1 MNETTGERTRK
12 LDAEI
17 WLILA
22 IVAVLLVAILVV
34 RDYSSLRRDVE
45 GLKLRESERDEAMKE
60 LMSKRDKAGKR

>member
-22 IVAVLLVAILVV
+22 IVAVLTVFFLAI
-34 RDYSSLRRDVE
+34 RDYAMLRGDVE
-45 GLKLRESERDEAMKE
+45 VLKAKMEKQEGGGKDIR
-60 LMSKRDKAGKR
+60 SKR